1 MKMTESLSKIPV
13 PDRAE
18 HNAFFPSE
26 YSLSLYTSKKSDF
39 AGYETAPIAAAKGRK
54 ILMVASD
61 ERYVRMRNGHCFSTG
76 NHPVETLLPMMHL
89 AHAGF
94 DIEVATLSGN
104 MVKLEMWALPTQDK
118 AVMDFY
124 GSYLPK
130 LEAPRRLSH
139 IIDEVTAPGSA
150 YDGVFFPGGHAAL
163 LGLPFDLSV
172 KQALEWAM
180 REKKAVISLCHGPA
194 AFLAASVGEKDEAFL
209 FRGYSMM
216 VFPDALDEGANQ
228 DIGYMPGRLPWLLAE
243 RLEKLGVKV
252 LNKDITGAV
261 HRDRNVITGDS
272 PLAANRLGIE
282 AAKMLEAA
290 LR

>member
-1 MKMTESLSKIPV
+1 MTENLNKQPV

-39 AGYETAPIAAAKGRK
+39 SGYETEPLPAAAGRK
-54 ILMVASD
+54 ILMIASD
-61 ERYVRMRNGHCFSTG
+61 ERYVRMKNGRFFSTG

-94 DIEVATLSGN
+94 DIEPATLSGN
-104 MVKLEMWALPTQDK
+104 MVKLEMWAMPTEDK
-118 AVMDFY
+118 AVTDFY
-124 GSYLPK
+124 ESCLPK
-130 LEAPRRLSH
+130 LEAPKRLSD
-139 IIDEVTAPGSA
+139 IVGSVTAPDSPYA
-150 YDGVFFPGGHAAL
+150 GVFIPGGHAAL

-172 KQALEWAM
+172 KKVLFWAM

-194 AFLAASVGEKDEAFL
+194 GFLAASVGEKDEDFL
-209 FRGYSMM
+209 FRGYDMM

-228 DIGYMPGRLPWLLAE
+228 DIGYMPGRLPWLLAA
-243 RLEKLGVKV
+243 RLEKLGVRV
-252 LNKDITGAV
+252 LNTDITGAV
-261 HRDRNVITGDS
+261 HRDRNVLTGDS

-282 AAKMLEAA
+282 GAKILSEML
-290 LR
+290 RQ